1 MISTKEIEEFKTKGY
16 VVIRDFINQDE
27 IKELSNSFQQ
37 SKKSK
42 TDEEI
47 YNVIDDEKIW
57 KLLCNTKLNQIF
69 NFLIGPNV
77 KIYDDCTVIYLIN
90 TLGTEIIHA
99 EESIGPDWIE
109 DPRYMSL
116 VLQFIFLIVYS
127 NSALNVIP
135 GSHFKNY
142 KTHFLI
148 Y

>member
-57 KLLCNTKLNQIF
+57 KLLCNTKLKLLYSKF
-69 NFLIGPNV
+69 NCRLYLLNFNGGD
-77 KIYDDCTVIYLIN
+77 KYYD
-90 TLGTEIIHA
+90 
-99 EESIGPDWIE
+99 
-109 DPRYMSL
+109 
-116 VLQFIFLIVYS
+116 F
-127 NSALNVIP
+127 
-135 GSHFKNY
+135 
-142 KTHFLI
+142 
-148 Y
+148 